1 MARKSHGME
10 WLAKLAIEKET
21 ELLDSEIGIL
31 LRVLFLINSL
41 LFLYI
46 FVFCH
51 ILLFYYIFALSIFL
65 NQFFSP
71 VLNHLCI
78 VYIYLFEHQLMCL
91 CFYIRSVLIRKWSRL
106 CSKLSGHHIIR
117 YLLSPIALIKR
128 NWFLTYLSITFTN
141 VACEVG
147 IFTMF
152 GRDSLEEQFMFPK
165 KNCQQEKQM
174 ISYFH

>member
-21 ELLDSEIGIL
+21 ELLDSEIGNL
-31 LRVLFLINSL
+31 LRVLFLITSL

-51 ILLFYYIFALSIFL
+51 ILLFHYIFVLSIFL

-78 VYIYLFEHQLMCL
+78 VYIYLFEHQLMCVF
-91 CFYIRSVLIRKWSRL
+91 FYIRSVLIR
-106 CSKLSGHHIIR
+106 LSEKMIKIVFKIIWTPHHTVPICPP
-117 YLLSPIALIKR
+117 LL
-128 NWFLTYLSITFTN
+128 
-141 VACEVG
+141 
-147 IFTMF
+147 
-152 GRDSLEEQFMFPK
+152 
-165 KNCQQEKQM
+165 
-174 ISYFH
+174 